1 MCATARRGVSGHLP
15 DEIDEPMIQKV
26 EADAQPI
33 LYIAFSSDRHS
44 ALEITDYADRY
55 VKDQLQ
61 TLAGVADVTHVR
73 RARNIPCASGSIRS
87 GLPPT
92 A

>member
-1 MCATARRGVSGHLP
+1 VRGHLP
-15 DEIDEPMIQKV
+15 DEIDEPVIQKI

-61 TLAGVADVTHVR
+61 TLSGVAAV
-73 RARNIPCASGSIRS
+73 NLFC
-87 GLPPT
+87 
-92 A
+92 